1 MKELAKAK
9 QIEIAIEALVT
20 HKGELVATEDWLN
33 TLAYCKCD
41 EEFRKISEPICD
53 AIIFPKCEELFPKE
67 PFKSM
72 KAFLTQMKIPVNA
85 VCQAVK
91 KGCIFI

>member
-1 MKELAKAK
+1 MKELVKAK
-9 QIEIAIEALVT
+9 QIEIATEALVA
-20 HKGELVATEDWLN
+20 HKEKVATTEDWLN
-33 TLAYCKCD
+33 TLAYCKRD
-41 EEFRKISEPICD
+41 EEFRKISKPICD

-72 KAFLTQMKIPVNA
+72 KAFLTQMKIPVSA